1 MRVLAFDV
9 ETVPDL
15 EDLSYKEFIYL
26 KKRGKRER
34 SDEETL
40 NELAFNPFVVRVI
53 SFSVALVENGS
64 LREGRTY
71 YLTSGDEG
79 EETVELKGCPVT
91 LIPIRSEDT
100 ALGERK
106 LLETFW
112 KEISQADK
120 VVSFN
125 GYAFDAPLVK
135 IRSIV
140 HGLDIDKRLFSG
152 EFHTDILFF
161 LSGGVRERMY
171 SLDFIC
177 RRLGIDS
184 PKDSIDGSQIQ
195 ETFLS
200 GNYRQVAIYNA
211 KDSVA
216 LAKLYIKLSRYLE
229 DPIKEPSD
237 KQKKFL
243 GDLIHHSTGMDVEA
257 AYYLVELMSA
267 NGTVDGKNISAVIE
281 VFKLIRHHLR

>member
-40 NELAFNPFVVRVI
+40 NELAFNPFVARLI
-53 SFSVALVENGS
+53 SFSVALVEDGS

-71 YLTSGDEG
+71 YLTSGEER
-79 EETVELKGCPVT
+79 EETVELKDCPVA
-91 LIPIRSEDT
+91 LIPVRSEDL
-100 ALGERK
+100 ALGEK
-106 LLETFW
+106 ELLKIFW
-112 KEISQADK
+112 EEISQADR

-125 GYAFDAPLVK
+125 GYAFDAPFVK

-140 HGLDIDKRLFSG
+140 HDIDIDKRLFSR

-161 LSGGVRERMY
+161 LSEGARERMY

-200 GNYRQVAIYNA
+200 GNYREVAVYNT

-229 DPIKEPSD
+229 DPTKEPSD

-243 GDLIHHSTGMDVEA
+243 GDLIHHSTGMDVEVA
-257 AYYLVELMSA
+257 HYLVESMST
-267 NGTVDGKNISAVIE
+267 NGVVDGKNISAVIE
-281 VFKLIRHHLR
+281 VFKFIRHHLR